1 MHIKS
6 IRIIDFRG
14 IEDRTFEFNS
24 SFNVL
29 IGENGS
35 GKTSVLEALAAAI
48 NSYVA
53 VSQSSN
59 PRPIRKEDVHI
70 KTFEH
75 SNERKTKTSLQIVGE
90 IDNKKVEWEIKKVHM
105 DFGFRHGNENEIKDI
120 AKKHLN
126 ILSED
131 GGVNILLPVF
141 DYLGCGRLFQ
151 DNKPDTKAIKTLP
164 KGSRYE
170 GYNKCLEST
179 SSIKRFTEWFKTMT
193 LSGLQGNEASKWKVE
208 VVKQAV
214 INCLEGWDSIYFG
227 IEEDQ
232 LMAVKSLDNESIKLP
247 VSYLS
252 DGQRNI
258 IGMVADIAYRCVLL
272 NPYLELDATKR
283 SPGIVLID
291 ELDLH
296 LHPKWQRTFISKL
309 KETFPKIQFI
319 TTTHSPFIVQSLV
332 NKELIDLQGKNMND
346 DYLKIGL
353 EDIVEGEMGVKESN
367 RSERFLEMKKVAD
380 EYYKLIIKGK
390 EVNNPNEVNTI
401 KEKLEKLMLPF
412 YDDPAYVTYLE
423 SFQHILTNK

>member
-6 IRIIDFRG
+6 IRIVDFRG

-48 NSYVA
+48 NSYLS
-53 VSQSSN
+53 VSQGKN
-59 PRPIRKEDVHI
+59 VRPIRKEDVRI
-70 KTFEH
+70 ETFSH
-75 SNERKTKTSLQIVGE
+75 SIEKKTKTSLTINGE
-90 IDNKKVEWEIKKVHM
+90 IDGKKISWDVRKVHI
-105 DFGFRHGNENEIKDI
+105 DFGFRHGNENEIKNI
-120 AKKHLN
+120 AKEHFLE
-126 ILSED
+126 LSEN
-131 GGVNILLPVF
+131 GGKNIKLPVF
-141 DYLGCGRLFQ
+141 DYLGCGRLFGEHP
-151 DNKPDTKAIKTLP
+151 KTVKTLP
-164 KGSRYE
+164 KGSRFE
-170 GYNKCLEST
+170 GYYNCLDSK
-179 SSIKRFTEWFKTMT
+179 SSIKRFAEWFKTME
-193 LSGLQGNEASKWKVE
+193 LSLLQGNETAKWRAQVIKR
-208 VVKQAV
+208 AV
-214 INCLEGWDSIYFG
+214 RNCLEGWETIFFG

-232 LMAVKSLDNESIKLP
+232 LMAMRHSDQKETLP
-247 VSYLS
+247 FTYLS

-258 IGMVADIAYRCVLL
+258 IGIVADIAYRCVLL
-272 NPYLELDATKR
+272 NPYLELNAAKE
-283 SPGIVLID
+283 SEGIVLID

-296 LHPKWQRTFISKL
+296 LHPKWQRTIVNKL

-319 TTTHSPFIVQSLV
+319 TTSHSPFIVQSLT
-332 NKELIDLQGKNMND
+332 NYELIDLQGKDMD
-346 DYLKIGL
+346 EDYRKIGL

-380 EYYKLIIKGK
+380 EYYKLIIEGK
-390 EVNNPNEVNTI
+390 EEKNPNEVNAI

>member
-1 MHIKS
+1 
-6 IRIIDFRG
+6 
-14 IEDRTFEFNS
+14 
-24 SFNVL
+24 
-29 IGENGS
+29 
-35 GKTSVLEALAAAI
+35 
-48 NSYVA
+48 
-53 VSQSSN
+53 
-59 PRPIRKEDVHI
+59 
-70 KTFEH
+70 
-75 SNERKTKTSLQIVGE
+75 
-90 IDNKKVEWEIKKVHM
+90 
-105 DFGFRHGNENEIKDI
+105 
-120 AKKHLN
+120 
-126 ILSED
+126 
-131 GGVNILLPVF
+131 
-141 DYLGCGRLFQ
+141 
-151 DNKPDTKAIKTLP
+151 
-164 KGSRYE
+164 
-170 GYNKCLEST
+170 
-179 SSIKRFTEWFKTMT
+179 MT

-214 INCLEGWDSIYFG
+214 INCLEGWDSIFFG

-296 LHPKWQRTFISKL
+296 LHPKWQRTIVSKL

-390 EVNNPNEVNTI
+390 EVNNPNEVNAI